1 MSNREFDLLGAAA
14 IAGSELAAG
23 LKPTTKEQ
31 SIGGCWNYTSS
42 EMSGLLGE
50 SQFGAF

>member
-1 MSNREFDLLGAAA
+1 MSNRVCDLMGATA

-23 LKPTTKEQ
+23 LKPTRKEQ
-31 SIGGCWNYTSS
+31 SISS
-42 EMSGLLGE
+42 CLSDPKANMNGLLEE

>member
-1 MSNREFDLLGAAA
+1 MSNRKCELLGAAA
-14 IAGSELAAG
+14 IEGSELAAV
-23 LKPTTKEQ
+23 LKPTRKEQ